1 MQEKNGNNLSRKLN
15 FNYYIFGNFDLCPSI
30 ADSMSNL
37 MILYQHTIMVFVW
50 SFKLF

>member
-1 MQEKNGNNLSRKLN
+1 MQEKNGNNLSRKLS
-15 FNYYIFGNFDLCPSI
+15 FNYYIFGNFDLCRSI